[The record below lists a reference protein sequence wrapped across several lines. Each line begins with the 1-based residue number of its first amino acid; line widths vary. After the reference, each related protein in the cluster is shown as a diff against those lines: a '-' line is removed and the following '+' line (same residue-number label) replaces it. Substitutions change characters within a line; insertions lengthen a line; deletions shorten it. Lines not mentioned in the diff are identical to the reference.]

1 MQRRIRTA
9 VGNREK
15 GTWKAQSCEFPLVS
29 DNYESPKELN
39 SPHLR
44 PKFTFRAAVLVQESP
59 LYPVP
64 RHEKVHMK
72 RSVEELVALY
82 ETGFKLRKSVSSS
95 SSSAASPPPSLKPPP
110 QSTPFLSP
118 SQRDRSPSI
127 SRLDDSTRKRMS
139 IVIPPPTIKITEYQ
153 GGPAG
158 AQKSPEEQQSTP
170 EDSPILVSL
179 SRRIPAVR
187 KMLHPGQYPGRI
199 QTSPVPERLP
209 APNDIFG
216 KVTQALLGRSHPPSP
231 TLEIQPPPPIP
242 LIQASPAV
250 HEIPSSIDS
259 HEERPSIPA
268 PQPLPVSVPRQASIV
283 DIPRTSILSKSSSAA
298 SLRRPLKPQERAETV
313 LTLSREAMIIP
324 KVQVPQLPAFRSRRA
339 KAGWKQT
346 PDLTIQGENKGLRVV
361 KNLSIFGNEALNRTM
376 PEESRQPEIVLLGA
390 KEEPLERMMAES
402 FSAKKLPPHRL
413 AVDFNLYKGVRRVAR
428 LRLQMRKLRQQLMVV

>member
-15 GTWKAQSCEFPLVS
+15 GTWKALSCEFPLVS
-29 DNYESPKELN
+29 DNYESPKEQN

-82 ETGFKLRKSVSSS
+82 ETGFKLRKSSPSSS
-95 SSSAASPPPSLKPPP
+95 SSPASPPPSLQPPLLP
-110 QSTPFLSP
+110 P
-118 SQRDRSPSI
+118 SHRDRSPSI

-158 AQKSPEEQQSTP
+158 GQKSSEEQHSTP
-170 EDSPILVSL
+170 EDSPLLVSL
-179 SRRIPAVR
+179 TKRIPAVR

-209 APNDIFG
+209 TPNDIFG
-216 KVTQALLGRSHPPSP
+216 KVTQSLLGRSHPPSP
-231 TLEIQPPPPIP
+231 TLEILPPPPLP
-242 LIQASPAV
+242 LIQVSPIAPEV
-250 HEIPSSIDS
+250 PTNIGSQ
-259 HEERPSIPA
+259 EERPSVPA
-268 PQPLPVSVPRQASIV
+268 PQPLPVSLPRQVSIV
-283 DIPRTSILSKSSSAA
+283 DIPRASILSKSSSAA

-313 LTLSREAMIIP
+313 LTLSREAMIVP
-324 KVQVPQLPAFRSRRA
+324 KVLVPQLPAFRSRRA
-339 KAGWKQT
+339 KAGWKQQT
-346 PDLTIQGENKGLRVV
+346 PDLAIQGESKAFRVV
-361 KNLSIFGNEALNRTM
+361 KNMSIFGNEALNRTM
-376 PEESRQPEIVLLGA
+376 PEEPRQPEIVLLGA

-413 AVDFNLYKGVRRVAR
+413 AVDFNLFKGVRRVAR
-428 LRLQMRKLRQQLMVV
+428 LRLQMRKLRQQLMAV